1 LRTND
6 SINTEI
12 AHRIIK
18 EYKNYLGDK
27 LIAIVLFG
35 SRARGDHKEKSD
47 FDILIIASDLPERY
61 LARMGYIREPLIN
74 FDESISIIA
83 KTPEEFDSFFP
94 SLYLDIALDGKLLLD
109 KDGFMK
115 GRLEKIKEIIK
126 ASALKRVENEG
137 EFIWKWNSPKKPG
150 WELDWGG
157 LVEVTG

>member
-1 LRTND
+1 MRTND
-6 SINTEI
+6 VIDTDF
-12 AHRIIK
+12 AFRIIK

-27 LIAIVLFG
+27 LKAIVLFG
-35 SRARGDHKEKSD
+35 SRARGDYIEKSD
-47 FDILIIASDLPERY
+47 FDILIIASVLPERY
-61 LARMGYIREPLIN
+61 LARMVYIREPLIN
-74 FDESISIIA
+74 FDENISIIA

-126 ASALKRVENEG
+126 ESALIRIEKEG

>member
-1 LRTND
+1 MRTND
-6 SINTEI
+6 SMDTDF

-35 SRARGDHKEKSD
+35 SRARGDYKGESD
-47 FDILIIASDLPERY
+47 FDILIITSNLPVRY
-61 LARMGYIREPLIN
+61 LARMTYIREPLIDFN
-74 FDESISIIA
+74 EKVSIIA

-109 KDGFMK
+109 KDGYME
-115 GRLEKIKEIIK
+115 GRLKKIKEIIK
-126 ASALKRVENEG
+126 ASALKRVEKEG

>member
-6 SINTEI
+6 GIDI
-12 AHRIIK
+12 DWGHRIIK
-18 EYKNYLGDK
+18 EYTNFLGDK

-47 FDILIIASDLPERY
+47 FDILIIASNLPERY
-61 LARMGYIREPLIN
+61 LARMGYIREPLIDFN
-74 FDESISIIA
+74 ENVSIIA

-94 SLYLDIALDGKLLLD
+94 SLYLDIALDGKLLVD
-109 KDGFMK
+109 KDGFME
-115 GRLEKIKEIIK
+115 GRLEKIRQIIK
-126 ASALKRVENEG
+126 TSALKRVEKEG

-157 LVEVTG
+157 LVEVTA

>member
-1 LRTND
+1 MRTND
-6 SINTEI
+6 RIDTDF
-12 AHRIIK
+12 AHRIIQ

-27 LIAIVLFG
+27 LIAVVLFG
-35 SRARGDHKEKSD
+35 SRARGDYKEKSD
-47 FDILIIASDLPERY
+47 FDILIIASNLPERY
-61 LARMGYIREPLIN
+61 LERMGYIREPLIN
-74 FDESISIIA
+74 LDENVSIIA

-109 KDGFMK
+109 KDGFMES
-115 GRLEKIKEIIK
+115 RLEKIKEIIK